1 MEPMSKAYDFNNL
14 KDRLAKHGASLSEEA
29 AEKVALELFMW
40 IEESATISE
49 NAWDNMAMI
58 LMPQLKEIVFKQ
70 LDKID
75 GDANS

>member
-1 MEPMSKAYDFNNL
+1 MEKAYDFKVL
-14 KDRLAKHGASLSEEA
+14 VDRFAKHGAVLSEEA
-29 AEKVALELFMW
+29 AEKVALELFNW

-75 GDANS
+75 GDASN